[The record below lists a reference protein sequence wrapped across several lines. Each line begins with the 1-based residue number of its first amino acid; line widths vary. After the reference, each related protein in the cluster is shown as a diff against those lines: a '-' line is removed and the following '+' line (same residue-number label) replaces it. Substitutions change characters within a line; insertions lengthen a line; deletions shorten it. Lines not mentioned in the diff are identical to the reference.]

1 MKVTYSWLIYSC
13 LSLGSG
19 ILCDRKDD
27 DSCSINDE
35 DKFYCSNGLCIKSSW
50 VCDGHKDC
58 SDGSDEN
65 KELCALYGYAP
76 NMPMN
81 CGRVNIKNQV
91 TLKKYIANIGT
102 APWNVGIYRLNKENS
117 NYELI
122 CGGSIISP
130 NLVVSVAHCF
140 WQEGMLSK
148 KISINDGLYKI
159 SVGKYERNFTV
170 IGNDF
175 TQIINVSMIHLK
187 RGYNGP
193 TRFHAEDIAIIVLQD
208 RVSFS
213 NGVSPVCV
221 DWNGEYNIVNGD
233 EGKMVSWGNMGKN
246 ISNPDLFEISLTY
259 IDHETCQKM
268 YRNRFETFVTA
279 DKFCA
284 GSKLGQGVGR
294 SGSGAGLTFLHS
306 NSYYLTGLVSV
317 SDPNNSIT
325 VFTDIKYHIHWI
337 RGFFEVHVGQGKV
350 NVCVLPTVKGV
361 VYSYEGS
368 NDILSHGT
376 LISHHRT
383 VIENCEVGYH
393 KAYPI
398 SVRVCLE
405 KGKWFSF
412 KDILCLEMCPP
423 LKSDSLD
430 IKCSHNGEYA
440 NCSNSLIPNTT
451 ATISCK
457 PTYTAP
463 NGQDENPL
471 ELLCQSNGTWNKQ
484 LYRCNPYCGRVYI
497 KNQILINNGYE
508 ANIGT
513 APWNVGIYQLIERNR
528 NHELVCGGSI
538 ISPNLVV
545 SVAHS
550 FWKKG
555 TLSKNISI
563 KDGLYK
569 IAVGKY
575 TRDFKVIDNDFTKI
589 INVEMIHL
597 NDDYYGPSGYHAAD
611 IAIIVLKDRV
621 SFSNGVAPVC
631 IDWNGKYN
639 IANGDRGKIVG
650 WGITEENIPSPVLLE
665 ESLSYID
672 RSSCRDMYTNG
683 FENFITVDKF
693 CAGSALGNKIS
704 KH

>member
-1 MKVTYSWLIYSC
+1 MKVTYSWIIYSC
-13 LSLGSG
+13 LSFGSG

-27 DSCSINDE
+27 DSCSINEE

-91 TLKKYIANIGT
+91 TLKKDIANIGT

-170 IGNDF
+170 IGNDL
-175 TQIINVSMIHLK
+175 TQIMNVSMIHLK

-193 TRFHAEDIAIIVLQD
+193 TGFHAEDIAIIVLQD

-233 EGKMVSWGNMGKN
+233 EGKMVSWGNMEKN
-246 ISNPDLFEISLTY
+246 ISNPDLFEISLTF
-259 IDHETCQKM
+259 IDHETCQKI
-268 YRNRFETFVTA
+268 YRNGFETFVTA

-284 GSKLGQGVGR
+284 GSKLVSGQGV
-294 SGSGAGLTFLHS
+294 
-306 NSYYLTGLVSV
+306 
-317 SDPNNSIT
+317 
-325 VFTDIKYHIHWI
+325 
-337 RGFFEVHVGQGKV
+337 
-350 NVCVLPTVKGV
+350 
-361 VYSYEGS
+361 
-368 NDILSHGT
+368 
-376 LISHHRT
+376 
-383 VIENCEVGYH
+383 
-393 KAYPI
+393 
-398 SVRVCLE
+398 
-405 KGKWFSF
+405 GKWFSF
-412 KDILCLEMCPP
+412 KDTLCLEMCPP

-430 IKCSHNGEYA
+430 IKCSHNGVYA

-457 PTYTAP
+457 PLYTAP

-471 ELLCQSNGTWNKQ
+471 ELLCQPNGTWNKQ
-484 LYRCNPYCGRVYI
+484 LYRCDPTYCGRLYI

-513 APWNVGIYQLIERNR
+513 APWNVGIYRNNGLI
-528 NHELVCGGSI
+528 CGGSI
-538 ISPNLVV
+538 ISQNLVV
-545 SVAHS
+545 TAAHC

-555 TLSKNISI
+555 ILSKNISI

-575 TRDFKVIDNDFTKI
+575 ARDFTVIDNDFTKI

-597 NDDYYGPSGYHAAD
+597 NDGYYGPSGFHAAD
-611 IAIIVLKDRV
+611 IAIIVSKDRV

-631 IDWNGKYN
+631 IDWYGKYN

-650 WGITEENIPSPVLLE
+650 WGKTEEGIFSPVLLE

-672 RSSCRDMYTNG
+672 HRSCRDMYTNG
-683 FENFITVDKF
+683 FENFITIDKF